1 MLFGIPI
8 WVYFCIIFI
17 FISGYM
23 AIRAMRAEHDLEQ
36 QFIEKEGQVYLKR
49 MENEK
54 ERRAK
59 KDKAM
64 MSE

>member
-8 WVYFCIIFI
+8 WVFFCIVFI

-23 AIRAMRAEHDLEQ
+23 AIRAMRAEQHLEQ
-36 QFIEKEGQVYLKR
+36 QFIEREGQVYLKR
-49 MENEK
+49 MEKEK
-54 ERRAK
+54 ERRGK